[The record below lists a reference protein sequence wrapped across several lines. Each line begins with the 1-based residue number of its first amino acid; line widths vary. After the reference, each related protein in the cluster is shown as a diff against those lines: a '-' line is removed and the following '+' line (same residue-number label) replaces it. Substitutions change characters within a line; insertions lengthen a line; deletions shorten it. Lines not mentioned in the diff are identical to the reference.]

1 MKHTTNYFGKVS
13 GSYNILVSIFF
24 SFKIYNIPLVDD
36 IQSGYFVMTDYSE
49 LGIVWYDLIQSC
61 K

>member
-49 LGIVWYDLIQSC
+49 LGIV
-61 K
+61 